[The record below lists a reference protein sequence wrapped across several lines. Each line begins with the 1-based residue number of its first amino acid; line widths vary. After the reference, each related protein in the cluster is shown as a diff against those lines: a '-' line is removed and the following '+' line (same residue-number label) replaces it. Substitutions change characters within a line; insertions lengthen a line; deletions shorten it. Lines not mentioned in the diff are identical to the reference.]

1 MSFWSSGLK
10 LWGPTRLCR
19 LFQGT
24 KEDFVKNRFFGFS
37 GGFFSVFYNNYYY
50 FSTLLGEF
58 LDLLVE
64 TLGFDASMD
73 DFKMGKE
80 IFGKFKF
87 SSVSFASKSVFL
99 SVILAPKSENRGL
112 SRGAAIS
119 RERSE
124 PQASRSDARA
134 RRARAKHGKA
144 AKRPFRAAKRRFE
157 PRSGS

>member
-1 MSFWSSGLK
+1 M
-10 LWGPTRLCR
+10 
-19 LFQGT
+19 
-24 KEDFVKNRFFGFS
+24 
-37 GGFFSVFYNNYYY
+37 
-50 FSTLLGEF
+50 
-58 LDLLVE
+58 VE

-73 DFKMGKE
+73 DFKMGKD

-99 SVILAPKSENRGL
+99 SVILAPKSENRDL
-112 SRGAAIS
+112 SREAAIS

-134 RRARAKHGKA
+134 RRACVKHVKA